1 MTKEVNREKEIYKL
15 TLCGSLVNFLLL
27 VFKFVAGFV
36 GNSAAMIA
44 DAVHSLSDFITDI
57 IVILFVRVSSMPKDE
72 NHHYGHGKYE
82 TLATAIIGVVLFAV
96 GVGILVNAVEA
107 IIDFFHGKE
116 LAAPNIWA
124 LGAAAVS
131 IVFKEA
137 LYQYTVYKGKNLNS
151 NAVMANA
158 WHHRSD
164 ALSSIG
170 TLLGISGAMFLGEKW
185 RVLDPIAAFLVS
197 IFILKVAIELT
208 KASLEELLEKSLP
221 KKTQEKILNI
231 IHSFPEVKSP
241 HNLRTRH
248 IGSNIAIEFHIRM
261 DGNLSL
267 NEVHEITKRMENALK
282 AEFGPLTHI
291 GIHMEPINHE
301 KEAKKIY

>member
-1 MTKEVNREKEIYKL
+1 
-15 TLCGSLVNFLLL
+15 
-27 VFKFVAGFV
+27 
-36 GNSAAMIA
+36 
-44 DAVHSLSDFITDI
+44 
-57 IVILFVRVSSMPKDE
+57 MPKDE

-282 AEFGPLTHI
+282 AEFGSLTHI

-301 KEAKKIY
+301 KEAKKKLF